1 MGGCVCDVRRHFNW
15 NRCFFSS
22 PSSFTVCHDVSYQT
36 FLFLKIFFSL
46 LILTTISYHPQF
58 SPWFVI
64 VFLSHISS
72 WHWSPNQHWT
82 VLRFTL
88 KKKTVLVLL
97 SPFPNVFFL
106 PVSPSV
112 HESRWRATCAGFK
125 PPKHHQ
131 CKPMFFC
138 LYDPTRKP
146 TNHLCITEMK
156 AFWAWLICISF
167 AWEPQMAVF
176 GMPRG

>member
-1 MGGCVCDVRRHFNW
+1 MCDVRRHFNW

-36 FLFLKIFFSL
+36 FLFLKIFFFPFNTHYHILPPTVQPLICNCISFSYF
-46 LILTTISYHPQF
+46 ILTLIPYSALNSFEVYF
-58 SPWFVI
+58 
-64 VFLSHISS
+64 
-72 WHWSPNQHWT
+72 
-82 VLRFTL
+82 
-88 KKKTVLVLL
+88 KKKTLLLL

-167 AWEPQMAVF
+167 A
-176 GMPRG
+176 